1 MRFSTLVK
9 AALSVSMM
17 FIKMKSWK
25 AGQVREGLYGPCS
38 PHQSTGLCVQREG
51 GVENGGRGKQEGF
64 MKLKIN
70 TEYLLILKKLNI
82 FQNVL
87 WVVYITFP

>member
-1 MRFSTLVK
+1 VLK
-9 AALSVSMM
+9 
-17 FIKMKSWK
+17 
-25 AGQVREGLYGPCS
+25 
-38 PHQSTGLCVQREG
+38 
-51 GVENGGRGKQEGF
+51 NGGRGKQEGF